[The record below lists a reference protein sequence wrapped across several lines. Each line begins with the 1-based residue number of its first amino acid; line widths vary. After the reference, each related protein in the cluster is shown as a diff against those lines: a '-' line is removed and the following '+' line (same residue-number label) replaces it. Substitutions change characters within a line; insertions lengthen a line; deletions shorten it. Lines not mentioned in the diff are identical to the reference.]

1 MELLR
6 AEEVSFRY
14 GAADTLRGVSLNV
27 QTGQKLGLVGP
38 NGSGKST
45 LLRLLAGELTPEE
58 GRVLRAPGLRV
69 GRLGEAFRA
78 GRTLWEVSEG
88 ALAHVRSL
96 EKALREEEARLSAG
110 EDRLAAYGEL
120 FEAFEAA
127 GGYRAEEGLRATL
140 AAFGFDEARYD
151 QEVSTLSG
159 GEGARLALAV
169 LLAEGAD
176 VLLLDEPSNGLD
188 LITRRM
194 LSGVLARTKSAF
206 ILASHDRALLD
217 AVCTH
222 TAWLEQG
229 RLSLYRGGY
238 AGMLEQRSQTLR
250 TAEKRNREREKER
263 SRLSQSR
270 AGMAGWNTPTAARG
284 RKVLER
290 RIGELEEKIDA
301 PSLTKPAELRLE
313 TERAKGTL
321 LAAEGLSKTYDGRA
335 VVRDASLRISAGDK
349 LALVG
354 PNGSGKSTLLALLTG
369 ELESDNPKSRL
380 DWGKGTKVAV
390 FDQETRG
397 LEGDLTLLDQ
407 LTRYVSEL
415 RAQGLLSLV
424 GFRREDWG
432 NLPVELSE
440 GQRARAGLALL
451 MASEANLL
459 ILDEPSEGLDVVTTE
474 TLEGALRGT
483 EAAFILVSHDEKL
496 IEGVAER
503 VLTLEGGALKE
514 FRGGLAG
521 YDSGTLRLEVE
532 RAVERSEAS
541 EAEETPEDAL
551 ERLELERL
559 ELDRRLLDPF
569 GLSKREV
576 ERLERRYREVLD
588 ALSLLY
594 DARLSPP
601 GPRYRVREG
610 MVEVWGDE
618 EGLTVLFGS
627 NAGLSVTLIL
637 PTGQEGRVGHLVLRE
652 PEAGCLLS
660 WARDRVINAV
670 ARITFERLGAF
681 ERLEVRALQLQTTH
695 DLSGSHFRAAG
706 GAWWTL
712 SRELYERA
720 EGYGA
725 RPTRRVR
732 RLELHPSWP
741 DWVAYRR
748 ALKRRA
754 KAE

>member
-6 AEEVSFRY
+6 ADNLSFRY
-14 GAADTLRGVSLNV
+14 GAADTLRGVSLGL
-27 QTGQKLGLVGP
+27 QAGQKLGFVGP

-69 GRLGEAFRA
+69 GRLGGAFRA

-96 EKALREEEARLSAG
+96 EKALREEEARLSAR
-110 EDRLAAYGEL
+110 EDRLAAYGDV

-127 GGYRAEEGLRATL
+127 GGYRAEEALRATL
-140 AAFGFDEARYD
+140 AAFGFDEARYN
-151 QEVSTLSG
+151 QKVSTLSG
-159 GEGARLALAV
+159 GERARLALAV
-169 LLAEGAD
+169 LLAEGTD

-188 LITRRM
+188 LTTRRV
-194 LSGVLARTKSAF
+194 LSRVLAKTKSAF
-206 ILASHDRALLD
+206 VLASHDRALLD

-238 AGMLEQRSQTLR
+238 ADMLEQRNQAFR
-250 TAEKRNREREKER
+250 TAEKRNRAREKER
-263 SRLSQSR
+263 SRLLQSR

-284 RKVLER
+284 RKALER
-290 RIGELEEKIDA
+290 RISTLAGENT
-301 PSLTKPAELRLE
+301 PSTKPAELRLE
-313 TERAKGTL
+313 TERVRGTL
-321 LAAEGLSKTYDGRA
+321 LVAKNLSKTYDGRE

-354 PNGSGKSTLLALLTG
+354 PNGSGKSTFLALLTG

-380 DWGKGTKVAV
+380 EWGKETKVAV

-483 EAAFILVSHDEKL
+483 EAAFVLVSHDERL

-503 VLTLEGGALKE
+503 VLTLDGGALKE

-569 GLSKREV
+569 GLSEREV
-576 ERLERRYREVLD
+576 ERLGRRYREVLD

-594 DARLSPP
+594 DARLEPP

-610 MVEVWGDE
+610 VVEVWGDE
-618 EGLTVLFGS
+618 EGLTVPFGS

-637 PTGQEGRVGHLVLRE
+637 PTGQEGRVGHFVLTE
-652 PEAGCLLS
+652 PEDARLLS
-660 WARDRVINAV
+660 WARDRAINAV
-670 ARITFERLGAF
+670 ARVAFERLG
-681 ERLEVRALQLQTTH
+681 VRALQLQTSY
-695 DLSGSHFRAAG
+695 DLSRSHFRAAG
-706 GAWWTL
+706 GEWWTL
-712 SRELYERA
+712 SREVYERA

-748 ALKRRA
+748 SLKRRA
-754 KAE
+754 EAE

>member
-1 MELLR
+1 M
-6 AEEVSFRY
+6 
-14 GAADTLRGVSLNV
+14 
-27 QTGQKLGLVGP
+27 
-38 NGSGKST
+38 
-45 LLRLLAGELTPEE
+45 
-58 GRVLRAPGLRV
+58 
-69 GRLGEAFRA
+69 
-78 GRTLWEVSEG
+78 
-88 ALAHVRSL
+88 AHVRSL

-127 GGYRAEEGLRATL
+127 GGYRAEDALRAFL
-140 AAFGFDEARYD
+140 AVFGFDEARYD

-188 LITRRM
+188 LTTRRA

-206 ILASHDRALLD
+206 VLASHDRALLD

-229 RLSLYRGGY
+229 HLSLYRGGY
-238 AGMLEQRSQTLR
+238 AGMLEQRHQAFR

-263 SRLSQSR
+263 SKLSQSR

-284 RKVLER
+284 RKALER
-290 RIGELEEKIDA
+290 RISTLTGEKA
-301 PSLTKPAELRLE
+301 PSVKPAELRLE
-313 TERAKGTL
+313 TERARGTL
-321 LAAEGLSKTYDGRA
+321 LVAEGLSKTYDGRE
-335 VVRDASLRISAGDK
+335 VVRNASLRISAGDK

-354 PNGSGKSTLLALLTG
+354 PNGSGKSTFLALLTG

-397 LEGDLTLLDQ
+397 LEGDLTLLGQ

-451 MASEANLL
+451 MASESNLL

-521 YDSGTLRLEVE
+521 YDSGTLRLEAEQTVE
-532 RAVERSEAS
+532 RFKAS
-541 EAEETPEDAL
+541 EAEETPENML

-559 ELDRRLLDPF
+559 ELDARLLDPF
-569 GLSKREV
+569 GLSEREV

-610 MVEVWGDE
+610 VVEVWGDE

-637 PTGQEGRVGHLVLRE
+637 PTGQEGRLGHLVLRE

-670 ARITFERLGAF
+670 ARVAF

-706 GAWWTL
+706 GEWWTL